1 MQHEEPTMLRTL
13 LSNILR
19 RFHRQE
25 SGQVLV
31 LTVIMLSV
39 FGGIVAMA
47 VDLGSLTAQRR
58 DLQNAADAI
67 ALAASLELPNESAA
81 LAAAN
86 QWADHNDI
94 DLNAMTVNVIPQDL
108 PTEPNPKVEVELTRE
123 HTFIFAPLIGVTSA
137 TVRAD
142 AAAIKTSPGG
152 GANMVPIG
160 VTLDSFTG
168 ECCGDPVIIK
178 YDAGNFS
185 QGNAGPVRIDGPGSG
200 NCRSSDSYCTG
211 VMFGSESTI
220 CAYGTDTTYCD
231 GPTSVDTQPGNLI
244 NGTREAIEYRL
255 DNTDDLCDEFDEVFF
270 DDPFTSGSDTYRLTQ
285 DCNPFISSSYSSL
298 QVILVPV
305 VCVVLDD
312 GTCEGNFNSCTG
324 SCEVR
329 IVEFALFFL
338 QGFGGTGN
346 ANTACTGNDCEIMG
360 TWVRVNQ
367 NVGLLAGTFD
377 PDSANHFV
385 RLVK

>member
-1 MQHEEPTMLRTL
+1 MLRTAISAL
-13 LSNILR
+13 LR

-47 VDLGSLTAQRR
+47 VDLGALTAQRR

-67 ALAASLELPNESAA
+67 ALAASLELPDEAAA
-81 LAAAN
+81 LAAAD
-86 QWADHNDI
+86 QWADNNDI
-94 DLNAMTVNVIPQDL
+94 DHNSMIVNIIPQDL
-108 PTEPNPKVEVELTRE
+108 PAEPNPKVEVELSRE

-137 TVRAD
+137 TVLAD

-160 VTLDSFTG
+160 VALDAFEG
-168 ECCGDPVIIK
+168 ECCGDPVVIK
-178 YDAGNFS
+178 YDARELS
-185 QGNAGPVRIDGPGSG
+185 QGNAGPVRIDGPGNG
-200 NCRSSDSYCTG
+200 NCRSSDNYCSG
-211 VMFGSESTI
+211 VMSGSESTI
-220 CAYGTDTTYCD
+220 CAYGTDPTYCD
-231 GPTSVDTQPGNLI
+231 GPTEVDTQPGDLI
-244 NGTREAIEYRL
+244 AGTRRAIEYRL
-255 DNTDDLCDEFDEVFF
+255 DNTDPLCNEFDEVFF

-285 DCNPFISSSYSSL
+285 DCNPYISSSLSSL

-305 VCVVLDD
+305 VCAVLDD
-312 GTCEGNFNSCTG
+312 GTCEGNFSSCTG
-324 SCEVR
+324 TCEMR

-338 QGFGGTGN
+338 EGFSGTG
-346 ANTACTGNDCEIMG
+346 CTGNDCEIMG

-367 NVGLLAGTFD
+367 NVGFLAGTFD
-377 PDSANHFV
+377 PDATNHFV